1 MHQEFRKD
9 HLLVKMY
16 GDRAQM
22 GAAAASDVISK
33 IKELLS
39 TQDLINIIFAA
50 APSQNEFL
58 AALSAAQLPWNR
70 IRAFHMDE
78 YIGLP
83 ADAPQR
89 FGNFLHDR
97 IFSKLPFAQVHYI
110 DGNADEQT
118 SCESYAALLKKYPAD
133 IVCMGIGENGHIAF
147 NDPPVANFKDTALV
161 KVVELEQPCRQQ
173 QVNDGCFDAI
183 NNVPLKAITL
193 TIPALM
199 SAAFIFC
206 MVPGSTKTTAVYNTL
221 HQNIIE
227 QYPSTILRT
236 HARAV
241 LYIDE
246 LSGTLLEIQQ

>member
-1 MHQEFRKD
+1 MQKEFRQD
-9 HLLVKMY
+9 NLLVKTY
-16 GDRAQM
+16 SDRMQM
-22 GAAAASDVISK
+22 GTAAANDVISK
-33 IKELLS
+33 INELLS
-39 TQDLINIIFAA
+39 TQDFVNIIFAA

-58 AALSAAQLPWNR
+58 AALSVAQLPWNR

-78 YIGLP
+78 YIGLS

-97 IFSKLPFAQVHYI
+97 IFSKLPFAEVHYI

-118 SCESYAALLKKYPAD
+118 SCENYALLLKKYPAD

-147 NDPPVANFKDTALV
+147 NDPPVANFKDAALV
-161 KVVELEQPCRQQ
+161 KVVELELPCRQQ
-173 QVNDGCFDAI
+173 QVNDGCFAAI
-183 NNVPLKAITL
+183 NDVPLKAITL
-193 TIPALM
+193 TMPALM

-206 MVPGSTKTTAVYNTL
+206 MVPGSTKATAVYNTL

-227 QYPSTILRT
+227 QYPSTILRA
-236 HARAV
+236 HANAV

-246 LSGTLLEIQQ
+246 LSGALLEMQK